1 MKHITRIAAL
11 MLAALF
17 ALSLIGCNSN
27 AQIQSEQTQAQSEQ
41 TPAQPEQTPSEPEQT
56 PSPMEQPD
64 MREFTDSVGRTV
76 ELPYEITKVAVS
88 GPLTQIVLFALCP
101 DKLVG
106 VSDAWSKD
114 AEKYIAAEYY
124 NLPEL
129 GQLYGGKG
137 ELNLETLLDSGAQ
150 VVIDVGEPKGSVK
163 EDLDALSEQTGIPFV
178 HITATLESMPEAY
191 LKLGELLNMPEEA
204 EALAAYC
211 EEHYTMIT
219 KLMEGAS
226 KVKLL
231 YCLGDEGLNVIA
243 KDSYHAEVI
252 DLLSDNAAIVD
263 EPSSKGS
270 GNEVD
275 MEQIML
281 WDPNVIIFAPDSVY
295 SKVGEDELWND
306 LKPIKDGKYYEV
318 PFGPYNWLGFPPGVQ
333 RYLGMLW
340 LAKLLYPDAASYD
353 MYTEAAEYFKLF
365 YHCDLTEG
373 QYNELVANSIAAVS

>member
-150 VVIDVGEPKGSVK
+150 G
-163 EDLDALSEQTGIPFV
+163 Q
-178 HITATLESMPEAY
+178 
-191 LKLGELLNMPEEA
+191 
-204 EALAAYC
+204 
-211 EEHYTMIT
+211 
-219 KLMEGAS
+219 
-226 KVKLL
+226 
-231 YCLGDEGLNVIA
+231 
-243 KDSYHAEVI
+243 
-252 DLLSDNAAIVD
+252 AAIL
-263 EPSSKGS
+263 P
-270 GNEVD
+270 
-275 MEQIML
+275 
-281 WDPNVIIFAPDSVY
+281 W
-295 SKVGEDELWND
+295 
-306 LKPIKDGKYYEV
+306 
-318 PFGPYNWLGFPPGVQ
+318 
-333 RYLGMLW
+333 R
-340 LAKLLYPDAASYD
+340 
-353 MYTEAAEYFKLF
+353 
-365 YHCDLTEG
+365 
-373 QYNELVANSIAAVS
+373 